1 MCGRV
6 RLDTDWSE
14 IVRIFEIDMTELDDW
29 SPKYN
34 IAPTHLVPV
43 LTGPRGHRSA
53 RYMSWGFV
61 PWFEKSPKPRS
72 RPINA
77 KAEGVVTSGMFKGA
91 FARHRCIVPASGFY
105 EWTTEPDGKQPWLF
119 TRTDGLPLAL
129 AGIWDRWRP
138 EGGPALDTFCVLTT
152 AANADTSM
160 VHDRMPV
167 VLPDRAAMDLW
178 TDADADEVLLAR
190 LLAPLPDGSLKRV
203 AINRRMGSPAHDRP
217 EDCAPV
223 DPRGPLFG

>member
-14 IVRIFEIDMTELDDW
+14 IVRIFEIDLTDLPDLRPHW
-29 SPKYN
+29 N

-43 LTGPRGHRSA
+43 VTGPRGHRAA
-53 RYMSWGFV
+53 RYMSWGYV
-61 PWFEKSPKPRS
+61 PFWEKSTKPKT

-77 KAEGVVTSGMFKGA
+77 KSEGVATSGMFKGS
-91 FARHRCIVPASGFY
+91 FDRRRCVVPVSGFY

-119 TRTDGLPLAL
+119 TRVDGLPIAL
-129 AGIWDRWRP
+129 AGLWERWRP

-152 AANADTSM
+152 TGNADTRA

-167 VLPDRAAMDLW
+167 ILPDRMAIDLW
-178 TDADADEVLLAR
+178 TDPEA
-190 LLAPLPDGSLKRV
+190 DGSLVSRV
-203 AINRRMGSPAHDRP
+203 MVPLADGALRRVPVSRRMNAVAHDTA

-223 DPRGPLFG
+223 DVRGPLFG